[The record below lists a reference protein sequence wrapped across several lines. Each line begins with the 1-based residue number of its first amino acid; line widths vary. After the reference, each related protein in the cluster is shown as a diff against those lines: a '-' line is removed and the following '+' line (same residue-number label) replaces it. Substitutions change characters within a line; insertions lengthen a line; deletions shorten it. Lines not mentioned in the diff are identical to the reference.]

1 MARLAEY
8 MLQFAKFLGEQERV
22 HFVDIERGSSVLLA
36 RIEEVAAPKVER
48 RLFDAVRGQGDAVIK
63 RLHGVE
69 GADWGDDPIGDLVWL
84 RTGEGIN

>member
-48 RLFDAVRGQGDAVIK
+48 RQFGAKATLVIK

-84 RTGEGIN
+84 RTGEGFN